1 MPSKTS
7 ENIDPDNAKI
17 TSEQRPFTV
26 IVEGNIGSGEILLSQ
41 FTYSQVPN
49 KRVYLINEYRIKILK
64 MLNEYDLINEYEGK
78 FLDYSKRVWAI

>member
-41 FTYSQVPN
+41 FTYVLN
-49 KRVYLINEYRIKILK
+49 A
-64 MLNEYDLINEYEGK
+64 MLT
-78 FLDYSKRVWAI
+78 

>member
-49 KRVYLINEYRIKILK
+49 KRVYS
-64 MLNEYDLINEYEGK
+64 LNYLM
-78 FLDYSKRVWAI
+78 FSS

>member
-17 TSEQRPFTV
+17 TSEQRPFPV

-41 FTYSQVPN
+41 FY
-49 KRVYLINEYRIKILK
+49 ILNA
-64 MLNEYDLINEYEGK
+64 MLT
-78 FLDYSKRVWAI
+78 

>member
-26 IVEGNIGSGEILLSQ
+26 IVEGNIGSGEILLQ
-41 FTYSQVPN
+41 FTVICNAMLKYLSQEHLQTFLTAVGQ
-49 KRVYLINEYRIKILK
+49 
-64 MLNEYDLINEYEGK
+64 YD
-78 FLDYSKRVWAI
+78 

>member
-49 KRVYLINEYRIKILK
+49 KRVYSLNYL
-64 MLNEYDLINEYEGK
+64 ML
-78 FLDYSKRVWAI
+78 SS

>member
-41 FTYSQVPN
+41 FTYLLN
-49 KRVYLINEYRIKILK
+49 A
-64 MLNEYDLINEYEGK
+64 MLN
-78 FLDYSKRVWAI
+78 

>member
-26 IVEGNIGSGEILLSQ
+26 IVEGNIGSGEICTT
-41 FTYSQVPN
+41 FTIY
-49 KRVYLINEYRIKILK
+49 ILNA
-64 MLNEYDLINEYEGK
+64 MLT
-78 FLDYSKRVWAI
+78 

>member
-41 FTYSQVPN
+41 FTYLMQCLVEPRTSS
-49 KRVYLINEYRIKILK
+49 YSSYRCSTVRLRWTKIFTSFSA
-64 MLNEYDLINEYEGK
+64 EHIAFFDT
-78 FLDYSKRVWAI
+78 F

>member
-26 IVEGNIGSGEILLSQ
+26 IVEGNIGSGEILLQ
-41 FTYSQVPN
+41 FTYLQSQCLCTCAKN
-49 KRVYLINEYRIKILK
+49 IL
-64 MLNEYDLINEYEGK
+64 DLRNVEI
-78 FLDYSKRVWAI
+78 